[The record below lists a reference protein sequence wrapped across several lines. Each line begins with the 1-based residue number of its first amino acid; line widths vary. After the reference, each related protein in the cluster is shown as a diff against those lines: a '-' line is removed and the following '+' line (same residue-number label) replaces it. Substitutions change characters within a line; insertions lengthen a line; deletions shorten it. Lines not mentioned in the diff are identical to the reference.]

1 LLVAAAA
8 AAFGDV
14 DVVALLAL
22 QGLIMYNIT
31 SKQVELLSHRV
42 SRSSPMQPD
51 TPITYANDLDIAS
64 DGTIY
69 FTDSVNI
76 TTHR

>member
-1 LLVAAAA
+1 
-8 AAFGDV
+8 
-14 DVVALLAL
+14 
-22 QGLIMYNIT
+22 MYNIT
-31 SKQVELLSHRV
+31 SRQVELLSNRV
-42 SRSSPMQPD
+42 SSSSAMQPD